1 MERSSLRRTRNVV
14 LARTGKGSLEDVLIQ
29 RLEHLAVDQLL
40 DIRPEIEPLANH
52 VIRLLSGQ
60 GRWAQRRLDQWFAFS
75 RPPLGKDVLLK
86 VGGVE
91 LFGTVVRSNEN
102 EAAMRFDH
110 PVRPSELDTL
120 HSLISD
126 RPPEGTIEER

>member
-1 MERSSLRRTRNVV
+1 MDPKSRFSGIRGERRKSKRDPMGIEVSLHSIAQSRVAV
-14 LARTGKGSLEDVLIQ
+14 LVDVSTTGARIGGHDLPAI
-29 RLEHLAVDQLL
+29 
-40 DIRPEIEPLANH
+40 
-52 VIRLLSGQ
+52 
-60 GRWAQRRLDQWFAFS
+60 
-75 RPPLGKDVLLK
+75 GKDVLLK